1 MKNYRKFLTMIC
13 IIVILCSIA
22 MALIGCEKEEEI
34 PWWKDKSNIE
44 VILEDLRTVEKAQVS
59 KYL

>member
-1 MKNYRKFLTMIC
+1 MVALC
-13 IIVILCSIA
+13 VIIILCSMA

-44 VILEDLRTVEKAQVS
+44 VIFEDERTVEKVQYS
-59 KYL
+59 SIKKH